1 MTEEEEEQANE
12 TKRGAQGDIN
22 IIINSLLLK

>member
-22 IIINSLLLK
+22 IINIFKII